1 MKSTDPDVPEGLEG
15 DSRKPTTPGLAPRPP
30 TVLDEPGARS
40 ALARRN
46 DHEAGA
52 LDELAQLAKATPVM
66 PERSSSDGAKNARY
80 AAEGRPA
87 QVAKVTMPTG
97 EVLVEPLAAAQGVR
111 IYDTVPEG
119 PPPGV
124 EIDARDEGDRESD
137 EAEPRPDKPERVYLP
152 TAPSVRVQEK
162 RVKMDRATKGFLG
175 VGVGLVLVVLAV
187 GFLSRKPA
195 GNDPPSIGT
204 DVHPAAQSSSNPAS
218 TTGTTGATGVT
229 GQPQGPRVVAVGA
242 GTDPTT
248 QASAAPTP
256 ETSAKAA
263 LHPGKNPVPEHSAKP
278 GATAAAP
285 NTPNTPIAN
294 PASPPATAA
303 TPTPP
308 PQGTSGNPDRP
319 VIPKDITTK
328 ID

>member
-1 MKSTDPDVPEGLEG
+1 MKSTDPDVSEGLEG

-124 EIDARDEGDRESD
+124 EIEARDEGDRESD

-162 RVKMDRATKGFLG
+162 RAKMDRATKGFLG

-187 GFLSRKPA
+187 GFLSRKPT
-195 GNDPPSIGT
+195 GSDTPSIGI
-204 DVHPAAQSSSNPAS
+204 DVHPAAQSSTNPAS
-218 TTGTTGATGVT
+218 STPATVATG
-229 GQPQGPRVVAVGA
+229 PSGPRVVAVGA
-242 GTDPTT
+242 GTDTSSPA
-248 QASAAPTP
+248 ASAATPTP
-256 ETSAKAA
+256 EASGKAMGQ
-263 LHPGKNPVPEHSAKP
+263 HPGKNPAPEKSAKP
-278 GATAAAP
+278 GATVA
-285 NTPNTPIAN
+285 TPNTPSTPTAN
-294 PASPPATAA
+294 PATPPATAA
-303 TPTPP
+303 TPQPQPP
-308 PQGTSGNPDRP
+308 GTPDRP
-319 VIPKDITTK
+319 IIPKDITTK